1 MSICIK
7 ILTSFI
13 LKINIAQLIEKF
25 EMLMFLRFLRLA
37 QSRKN
42 RPMQNADRLTKVQEI
57 VIFAKLN
64 KRKLIYSKIR
74 KHQNA
79 RNILLLQ

>member
-1 MSICIK
+1 MSICIR

-13 LKINIAQLIEKF
+13 LKVNIAQLIEKF

-42 RPMQNADRLTKVQEI
+42 RPIQNADRLTKVQEI
-57 VIFAKLN
+57 AIFAKLN